1 MQEEISERT
10 IALGEKGTKFTLEM
24 LEKMMREYINLQRML

>member
-24 LEKMMREYINLQRML
+24 LEKIMRYSAL